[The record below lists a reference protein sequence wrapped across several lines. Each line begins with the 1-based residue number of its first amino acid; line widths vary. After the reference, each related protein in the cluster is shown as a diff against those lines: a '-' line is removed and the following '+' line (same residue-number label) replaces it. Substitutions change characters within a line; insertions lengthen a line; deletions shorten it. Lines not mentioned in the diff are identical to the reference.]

1 MYDYILFIDTETSDM
16 PKRWNAPTS
25 KIEEWPHILQI
36 AWVICKKDGEL
47 IHSKD
52 FYVHQKNI
60 DIAEGAW
67 RLHGINLNTLNEK
80 GVDQKVVLNSLA
92 ADIELYQPLI
102 VGHFLEF
109 DRKMLEVGFARETIA
124 RNFDK
129 LPKFC
134 TMLFTRKPKDIF
146 GGYSFM
152 RLDELYFSLFSD
164 RYEMQHHALADA
176 QATKACFFEL
186 QKQGRIN
193 ERVISKQIRSNRRRW
208 ELPIWLVIGLAFIAG
223 LLITITIY
231 RLFL

>member
-1 MYDYILFIDTETSDM
+1 MYDYLLFIDTETSDM
-16 PKRWNAPTS
+16 PKRWNAPTR
-25 KIEEWPHILQI
+25 KTKEWPHILQI
-36 AWVICKKDGEL
+36 AWIICKTNGEPV
-47 IHSKD
+47 HSRD
-52 FYVHQKNI
+52 FYVRQKNI
-60 DIAEGAW
+60 AIAEGAQ
-67 RLHGINLNTLNEK
+67 RLHGIDLDVLNEK
-80 GVDQKVVLNSLA
+80 GIDQKVVLNSLA
-92 ADIELYQPLI
+92 TDIELYQPLI

-109 DRKMLEVGFARETIA
+109 DRKMLEVGFAREEIT

-152 RLDELYFSLFSD
+152 RLDEFYFSLFNEQ
-164 RYEMQHHALADA
+164 YELSHHALADA

-193 ERVISKQIRSNRRRW
+193 ERVISKQIRSNRHRW
-208 ELPIWLVIGLAFIAG
+208 ELPIWLIIGLATLIGFLIA
-223 LLITITIY
+223 LSVY